1 MRIPAASWY
10 ALGVLTLINLFAY
23 MDRIALTILLQS
35 IKADL
40 HLSDQQLGLLSGLAF
55 ALFYATLGIPLAWL
69 ADRSSRVRLISFCL
83 ATWSLM
89 TTLSGMARNFP
100 QLFFARMGVGI
111 GEAGCLPP
119 AHSVIGDY
127 FPREKRAL
135 AISLFNAGAAVG
147 LSGGLFVVGTLAE
160 HHGWRTPLQVI
171 GAVGL
176 PLALLAVLTL
186 REPPRPRLDGDTRE
200 SIAQT
205 VGALLRRPAF
215 VHLAL
220 AFSIGSIATQGFG
233 QWAPTFLIR
242 SFGMSMG
249 QTGAWI
255 GAISGGGAV
264 IGMLA
269 GGFLASR
276 LIPRDSRWEL
286 RLPIIAT
293 MIQTPLFVL
302 LLLSPTLSL
311 ALTLNALTA
320 ISGAFAS
327 GIAIAAVQ
335 SFAEPHRRATA
346 VSLVMFLM
354 SLLGTGAGPYLVGL
368 ISDLLAPRFGQE
380 SLRYALLFSSV
391 MLVWAT
397 AHFLL
402 ANRSASKDR
411 VN

>member
-1 MRIPAASWY
+1 
-10 ALGVLTLINLFAY
+10 L
-23 MDRIALTILLQS
+23 
-35 IKADL
+35 
-40 HLSDQQLGLLSGLAF
+40 LAF
-55 ALFYATLGIPLAWL
+55 
-69 ADRSSRVRLISFCL
+69 
-83 ATWSLM
+83 
-89 TTLSGMARNFP
+89 
-100 QLFFARMGVGI
+100 
-111 GEAGCLPP
+111 
-119 AHSVIGDY
+119 
-127 FPREKRAL
+127 
-135 AISLFNAGAAVG
+135 
-147 LSGGLFVVGTLAE
+147 
-160 HHGWRTPLQVI
+160 
-171 GAVGL
+171 
-176 PLALLAVLTL
+176 LTL
-186 REPPRPRLDGDTRE
+186 REPPRPRLEGDARE

-293 MIQTPLFVL
+293 VIQTPLFVL
-302 LLLSPTLSL
+302 LLLSPTPSL

-368 ISDLLAPRFGQE
+368 VSDLLAPRFGQE
-380 SLRYALLFSSV
+380 SLRYALLLSSV
-391 MLVWAT
+391 MLVWAIV
-397 AHFLL
+397 HFVL